1 MQETDICFYCNKSNN
16 LVLYRCDRCKH
27 ILYCSSECQRI
38 HWPKHK
44 VLCKQR
50 AANLEKIHIRELFES
65 REAELYEKLLS
76 MPCNGD
82 EWNNIRDS
90 WFQIYKKTQKLQV
103 DSYFESIDD
112 TFKMN
117 KNIVPC
123 YCNKHKRLFLRLNS
137 NNSYNCIIYI
147 SLDEMT
153 NYESFIKAIQ
163 KIYPTFDKTLHHGWQ
178 QWESIRFQFWTQP
191 PRS

>member
-1 MQETDICFYCNKSNN
+1 MQETDICFYCNKGNN

-50 AANLEKIHIRELFES
+50 AANLEKINIRELFES
-65 REAELYEKLLS
+65 REAELYEKVLS
-76 MPCNGD
+76 MPFSD
-82 EWNNIRDS
+82 EWNKTKDS
-90 WFQIYKKTQKLQV
+90 WEKIHSKTIELQ
-103 DSYFESIDD
+103 DNSYFESIDD
-112 TFKMN
+112 TFKVI
-117 KNIVPC
+117 KNRVHDI
-123 YCNKHKRLFLRLNS
+123 CNCHKRLILRLND
-137 NNSYNCIIYI
+137 NNRCNTFYI

-163 KIYPTFDKTLHHGWQ
+163 KIYPSFDKTLHHGWQ
-178 QWESIRFQFWTQP
+178 QWISIRYRFSTEP
-191 PRS
+191 PKN

>member
-27 ILYCSSECQRI
+27 TLYCDSECQRL
-38 HWPKHK
+38 HWSKHK

-65 REAELYEKLLS
+65 REAELYEKVVS
-76 MPCNGD
+76 MPLSD
-82 EWNNIRDS
+82 EWNETKDN
-90 WFQIYKKTQKLQV
+90 WFQIKKKTQELQV
-103 DSYFESIDD
+103 NSYFESIDD
-112 TFKMN
+112 TFKVN
-117 KNIVPC
+117 KNRVPC
-123 YCNKHKRLFLRLNS
+123 HCNKHKRLIIRLN
-137 NNSYNCIIYI
+137 NNNNCNIYI

-163 KIYPTFDKTLHHGWQ
+163 KIYPSFDKTLHHGWQ
-178 QWESIRFQFWTQP
+178 QWISIRYRFSTEP
-191 PRS
+191 PKS

>member
-50 AANLEKIHIRELFES
+50 AANLEKINIRELFES
-65 REAELYEKLLS
+65 REAELYEKVLS
-76 MPCNGD
+76 MPFDD
-82 EWNNIRDS
+82 EWNETKDS
-90 WFQIYKKTQKLQV
+90 WFQIKKKTLELQF

-112 TFKMN
+112 TFKVN
-117 KNIVPC
+117 KYGVPC
-123 YCNKHKRLFLRLNS
+123 HCNKHKRLIIRLN
-137 NNSYNCIIYI
+137 NNNICTIYI

-178 QWESIRFQFWTQP
+178 QWTSIRFQPWTKP
-191 PRS
+191 PKS